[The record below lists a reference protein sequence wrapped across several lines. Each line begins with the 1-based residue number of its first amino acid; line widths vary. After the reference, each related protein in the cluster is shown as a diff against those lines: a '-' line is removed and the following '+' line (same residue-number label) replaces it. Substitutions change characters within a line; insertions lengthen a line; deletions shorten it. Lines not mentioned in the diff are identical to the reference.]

1 VSLFL
6 AAVLCLLTVGPVFAQ
21 PAATGPPP
29 FGAGESGDEDPE
41 GFAVPASERLRVRF
55 DLLTGWAHDG
65 ANASLGF
72 EKQGRVG
79 YATVTLFGRVHPRV
93 RYLVSVN
100 PVDEIE
106 PLPACG
112 EPNFFF
118 PNNPAFLYDAGPNV
132 PCSVENG
139 NRRVDGYRGLALD
152 LVPQQGPL
160 REAWAD
166 FTLTRGL
173 SLRIGRMRLPM
184 GFDWE
189 DAGSMSAK
197 DAARIQR
204 MNTEA
209 SYGGMVR
216 YEWRQPG
223 RPRPLLTVE
232 AAGVLG
238 EGNRWWDYDYFYF
251 EDASLDSNSAM
262 TAIAAVTVSPFRQL
276 RAKVSGKRGFTGSK
290 VERLPTYWASK
301 RNDHAVIAGLEYA
314 PVRYARVLG
323 EWVRYE
329 WGPTATSAEMVGRD
343 QSPIEKSG
351 YWVTAEAWS
360 PAFRDVVLGASV
372 TREEVDRAD
381 SLVKFMATEGLY
393 GVETGRKDR
402 LLVTRV
408 FADIGRAVR
417 ITYFKTSD
425 SNPYP
430 WLSGMWPVAGER
442 AFTGREPDK
451 YGVMVRV
458 RVR

>member
-1 VSLFL
+1 LVVPTLLILLLSSLFFL
-6 AAVLCLLTVGPVFAQ
+6 SPALAQ
-21 PAATGPPP
+21 PADPPP
-29 FGAGESGDEDPE
+29 PEGAQEQE
-41 GFAVPASERLRVRF
+41 GFAIPQSERLRVRF

-79 YATVTLFGRVHPRV
+79 YATLTLSGRVHPRV
-93 RYLVSVN
+93 TYRVSVN

-106 PLPACG
+106 PLPGCG
-112 EPNFFF
+112 EPDFFF
-118 PNNPAFLYDAGPNV
+118 PNDPSFLYDAGPNV
-132 PCSVENG
+132 PCETKNG

-152 LVPQQGPL
+152 LVPQQGPI
-160 REAWAD
+160 REAWAEFGITRD
-166 FTLTRGL
+166 F
-173 SLRIGRMRLPM
+173 SVRIGRMRLPI

-189 DAGSMSAK
+189 DAGSMGAK
-197 DAARIQR
+197 DATRMQR
-204 MNTEA
+204 MNAEA
-209 SYGGMVR
+209 SYGGMFR
-216 YEWRQPG
+216 YEWG
-223 RPRPLLTVE
+223 REGRARPIVTAE

-262 TAIAAVTVSPFRQL
+262 TAVAAVTFAPTSQV
-276 RAKVSGKRGFTGSK
+276 RAKVTGKRGFTGSK
-290 VERLPTYWASK
+290 VERLPSYWASK

-323 EWVRYE
+323 EWARYE
-329 WGPTATSAEMVGRD
+329 WGPTATSAEMLGRD
-343 QSPIEKSG
+343 QSPIEKAG
-351 YWVTAEAWS
+351 YWVTAEAWYPVFS
-360 PAFRDVVLGASV
+360 DIVLGASV
-372 TREEVDRAD
+372 TREEIDRAD
-381 SLVKFMATEGLY
+381 SLVKYMATEGLY
-393 GVETGRKDR
+393 GVELGRKDR

-408 FADIGRAVR
+408 FADIGRWVR
-417 ITYFKTSD
+417 ITYFKTND

-430 WLSGMWPVAGER
+430 WLSGMWPIAGER